1 MRFKLPL
8 LALAVAV
15 AIVGIGA
22 SADLIAQQRQQV
34 ELPDDV
40 KQFMERDQVRR
51 WANMLEA
58 GKKLYDEGS
67 CMRCHGMD
75 GKGTQ
80 RAPDLT
86 DAEWVQ
92 SDGTLQGIRETIF
105 WGVRR
110 KDFADET
117 RRFEMNPGGG
127 MELEWAQYD
136 DMAAY
141 IWSLSNGTFLPER

>member
-1 MRFKLPL
+1 MITLGL
-8 LALAVAV
+8 VLSIA
-15 AIVGIGA
+15 G
-22 SADLIAQQRQQV
+22 ADLLWAQRQQV
-34 ELPDDV
+34 ELPDTV

-51 WANMLEA
+51 WARMLEE
-58 GKKLYDEGS
+58 GKGLYDEGS

-75 GKGTQ
+75 GQGTP

-92 SDGTLQGIRETIF
+92 SDGSLQGIRETIF

-110 KDFADET
+110 KDFADPD

-127 MELEWAQYD
+127 MELEWSQYD
-136 DMAAY
+136 ALAAY
-141 IWSLSNGTFLPER
+141 VWSLSNGTQLPER

>member
-1 MRFKLPL
+1 MTRTRSLVWMITL
-8 LALAVAV
+8 GLVLSIA
-15 AIVGIGA
+15 G
-22 SADLIAQQRQQV
+22 ADLLWAQRQQV
-34 ELPDDV
+34 ELPDTV

-51 WANMLEA
+51 WARMLEE
-58 GKKLYDEGS
+58 GKGLYDEGS

-75 GKGTQ
+75 GQGTP

-92 SDGTLQGIRETIF
+92 SDGSLQGIRETIF

-110 KDFADET
+110 KDFADPD

-127 MELEWAQYD
+127 MELEWSQYD
-136 DMAAY
+136 ALAAY
-141 IWSLSNGTFLPER
+141 VWSLSNGTQLPER